1 MYFYIL
7 FAKFSRKIYKPISFV
22 YRRLIARVTNNH
34 LWMLYDFQIQG
45 TIYIIFI
52 RDKIKQILI
61 YVKYS
66 FSGIVIDPN
75 FVL

>member
-34 LWMLYDFQIQG
+34 LWMLYIFQIQG
-45 TIYIIFI
+45 TVIFI

>member
-34 LWMLYDFQIQG
+34 LWMLYNFQIQG
-45 TIYIIFI
+45 TIIFI
-52 RDKIKQILI
+52 RDRIKQILI